1 MNRVLSGNIFEVIVP
16 NNQKRYFQYVC
27 KDLSLLNGDVIR
39 VFSRS
44 YAMTALPFHSDEIA
58 QDLHLFPF

>member
-16 NNQKRYFQYVC
+16 NDQKRYFQYVC

-39 VFSRS
+39 VFSK
-44 YAMTALPFHSDEIA
+44 EC
-58 QDLHLFPF
+58 LFLDTIHNRLR